1 MIHQAIMR
9 AAKQRKDWG
18 LVLTA
23 ELRPWEE
30 KDWQNVLVAEL
41 RPWEE
46 NDWQFVLAEEL
57 KAGEDK
63 VHTIITH
70 RSIEVFRA
78 VKKMLMQRM
87 QLIIPGAV
95 TPGQLWKAGGAL
107 GIALGPGTIATTVV
121 PGKERT
127 VSEGRAIGGGPHGPM
142 GNRDYD
148 VEALGTDDGDQSE
161 EAAPHAAERSI

>member
-70 RSIEVFRA
+70 RSIEGI
-78 VKKMLMQRM
+78 Q
-87 QLIIPGAV
+87 
-95 TPGQLWKAGGAL
+95 GGEEDAD
-107 GIALGPGTIATTVV
+107 AKDAGPGTITTTVV